1 MEVLVL
7 HGWTDSA
14 SNLRNKLKSSL
25 PSKYSYTFINA
36 PFNNQWFE
44 YSYSKNNTLLG
55 KYDLEYKTR
64 RQLDFSLEYVHDYFR
79 KVIGKGNDVFIIG
92 TSQGAT
98 IALMSLLTFSHPNLR
113 GGWIHNPAGIYNT
126 NSDINEN
133 YKIRYEYCN
142 TTNHSLDFQN
152 EETLT
157 SFTSFMRDNGR
168 VRRHKIPE
176 IRLFFSKNDEVIAP
190 EVTDDIISK
199 LVEVNLL

>member
-1 MEVLVL
+1 MEILVL
-7 HGWTDSA
+7 HGWTDTA
-14 SNLRNKLKSSL
+14 SNLKNKVINSL
-25 PSKYSYTFINA
+25 PNKYSYTFINA

-44 YSYSKNNTLLG
+44 YSYLKNNTLHG
-55 KYDLEYKTR
+55 KYDLEYRTR
-64 RQLDFSLEYVHDYFR
+64 RQLDFSLEYIHEYFR

-113 GGWIHNPAGIYNT
+113 GGWIHNPAGIYNI
-126 NSDINEN
+126 NSDINTN
-133 YKIRYEYCN
+133 YRILSEYCS
-142 TTNHSLDFQN
+142 TTNHSLDFEN

-168 VRRHKIPE
+168 IRRRKVPE

-199 LVEVNLL
+199 LEEVNLL